1 VRPGDPGVT
10 RSLDWCAM
18 AGSASDTTKFCT
30 CGWLERAAAEPSSPI
45 GFDETANEYHLVH
58 GRFYTI
64 LRFCPFCGC
73 KAPESRRESKRDPR
87 DQPN

>member
-1 VRPGDPGVT
+1 
-10 RSLDWCAM
+10 M
-18 AGSASDTTKFCT
+18 AGNTSDTTKFCT

-45 GFDETANEYHLVH
+45 GFDEKANEYHLVH

-73 KAPESRRESKRDPR
+73 KTPESRRESKRDSS
-87 DQPN
+87 DQPD